1 MMATSRNRKPK
12 KTEAQLHFGGWL
24 KAMRA
29 ARDIPA
35 AADAAKKAGVDAT
48 TWRALEAPGM
58 PWHAPTPKTIRGIA
72 EVFGV
77 PVEEVAARAGVTL
90 PSLDGFAHP
99 SATPPEMME
108 MLGRI
113 LEQLAEAQ
121 RQNAE
126 LLTRLAEGSAPARR
140 GRPRSS

>member
-1 MMATSRNRKPK
+1 MKQKPK
-12 KTEAQLHFGGWL
+12 KTQAQLAFGGWL

-29 ARDIPA
+29 DRGMTA
-35 AADAAKKAGVDAT
+35 AEAAKKADVDAT

-58 PWHAPTPKTIRGIA
+58 PWHAPSLKTIRGIA
-72 EVFGV
+72 DVFGV
-77 PVEEVAARAGVTL
+77 PADEVAARAGVTL
-90 PSLDGFAHP
+90 PSIDDYAMP
-99 SATPPEMME
+99 SASPPEMME